1 MTGVEMRAVAI
12 VIIAVLGVMLAGG
25 CGGSAAPT
33 PMPLPTSTPPAT
45 HMPGATA
52 TEVPASPGGGD
63 EDGDG
68 VVREVTVGPELVAC
82 EGPFPQQCMVVDGE
96 LFYGDIDGFE
106 YEAGYRYRLRIER
119 YDSFP
124 GQTEIPQDT
133 GRYGYRLVA
142 LLEKERDR

>member
-1 MTGVEMRAVAI
+1 MGMRAVAI

-25 CGGSAAPT
+25 CSGSAAPMPT
-33 PMPLPTSTPPAT
+33 PMQASTPAPT
-45 HMPGATA
+45 HTPG
-52 TEVPASPGGGD
+52 EMNVPASPGGGD
-63 EDGDG
+63 GDGRGDG

-106 YEAGYRYRLRIER
+106 YEAGYRYRLRIEQ
-119 YDSFP
+119 YDRFP

-142 LLEKERDR
+142 LLGKERG

>member
-1 MTGVEMRAVAI
+1 MRAVAI

-25 CGGSAAPT
+25 CSGSAAPT
-33 PMPLPTSTPPAT
+33 STPMPTSTPAPT
-45 HMPGATA
+45 HMPGAMEA
-52 TEVPASPGGGD
+52 PASPGGGD
-63 EDGDG
+63 GDRRGDG
-68 VVREVTVGPELVAC
+68 AVREVTVGPELVAC

-96 LFYGDIDGFE
+96 LFYGDIDGFD

-119 YDSFP
+119 YDRFP

-142 LLEKERDR
+142 LLGKERG